1 MVISE
6 QPGVRLVKKIYTK
19 DLLKSGSENQRY
31 RICGWVDR
39 VRDLGKIKFILV
51 RDREGIIQAIARVEE
66 TPSKVFEVI
75 RNLDRE
81 DVICVEGVFKK
92 NPQAP
97 GGGEIVVENIDV
109 LSKVVEVAPIEV
121 HNSTESDLATRLRW
135 RWLDVRN
142 PRIMG
147 IFVLEAEVA
156 HAFREYFRS
165 NGFIE
170 IFTPKIVGGATEG
183 GAEVF
188 PIVYFDRQAF
198 LAQSP
203 QFYKQMGVIAGFE
216 RVFEIGPVYRAEKH
230 HTVRHL
236 TEYHSIDYEVG
247 FIDGL
252 EDVISVAEGAFKYVV
267 ESVLRKETTKM
278 IIESYGGSDILIP
291 KEMPK
296 ITMREAYR
304 ILEGMG
310 KKIPFGEDL
319 DSEAERLLWM
329 YARKEFSSD
338 FIFVTEYPWKVRPFY
353 AMRKPGEPEW
363 TLSFD
368 LIFRGLEVATGGQRE
383 HRYHVLV
390 EQAREKGLNPDN
402 FWFYLEFFKYGAPPH
417 GGAGIGLERVVMQIL
432 KLSNIREARLLP
444 RDPERL
450 FP

>member
-1 MVISE
+1 LKS
-6 QPGVRLVKKIYTK
+6 IYTR
-19 DLLKSGSENQRY
+19 DLLQRGADGERY

-39 VRDLGKIKFILV
+39 IRDLGRLKFILL
-51 RDREGIIQAIARVEE
+51 RDREGSIQVIAKYGENPAEVLE
-66 TPSKVFEVI
+66 TVSH
-75 RNLDRE
+75 LDRE
-81 DVICVEGVFKK
+81 DVICVRGILKR

-97 GGGEIVVENIDV
+97 GGAEISAESIEI
-109 LSKVVEVAPIEV
+109 LSKVVEPAPIEV
-121 HNSTESDLATRLRW
+121 GSSTESDLSTRLRW
-135 RWLDVRN
+135 RWLDTRN

-147 IFVLEAEVA
+147 IFILESEVA
-156 HAFREYFRS
+156 NAFREFFRS
-165 NGFIE
+165 RGFVE

-188 PIVYFDRQAF
+188 PVVYFDRNAY

-216 RVFEIGPVYRAEKH
+216 KVFEIGPVYRAEKH

-236 TEYHSIDYEVG
+236 TEYHSVDYEVG

-252 EDVISVAEGAFKYVV
+252 DDVMGVAEDAFKYVV
-267 ESVLRKETTKM
+267 GRILENSRTKE
-278 IIESYGGSDILIP
+278 IIDSYNASDILIP
-291 KEMPK
+291 KKFPR

-304 ILEGMG
+304 VLDSMG
-310 KKIPFGEDL
+310 KRIPYGEDL
-319 DSEAERLLWM
+319 DSEAEKLLWT
-329 YARKEFSSD
+329 YARKEHSSD

-383 HRYHVLV
+383 HRHNILV

-432 KLSNIREARLLP
+432 KLQNIREARLLP